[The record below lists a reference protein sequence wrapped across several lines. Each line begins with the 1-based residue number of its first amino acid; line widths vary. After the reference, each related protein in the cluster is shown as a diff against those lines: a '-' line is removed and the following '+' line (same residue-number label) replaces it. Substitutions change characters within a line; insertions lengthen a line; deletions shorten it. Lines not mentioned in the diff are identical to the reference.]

1 LFHGARSAAAPLDDR
16 HAVVRNTTPVDD
28 GDVVDLFSLPFG
40 ARRRRNHRLSLLAV
54 LRSVMTAMIHID
66 SLTKSYGATTAV
78 KGISFDVGKGQVVGF
93 LGPNGA
99 GKSTTMKVLTGYLE
113 PTSGTVTVK
122 GIDVVKNAVE
132 ARRHIGYLPENN
144 PMYEDMMVEDYLD
157 YVAHMRGIAPTARAK
172 AIAVAVERCGLGDKR
187 GKDIGELSKGYRQR
201 VGLAQAIL
209 HDPDILVLD
218 EPTTGLD
225 PNQVLEIRNLIKTL
239 GEEKTILM
247 STHILPEVQ
256 HTCSRAIIIADGLLK
271 ADGAPAS
278 LSSEGNV
285 LDLTLRSRKDAG
297 VDAVAQVLRGL
308 PGVSDVSTKSLLD
321 AEKGA
326 LSFSIA
332 SKGDADVREAL
343 FDAAIAHQLVVL
355 SMSRHAVSLEE
366 TFRKLTM
373 ADVATPSSS
382 AAPTSASV

>member
-1 LFHGARSAAAPLDDR
+1 
-16 HAVVRNTTPVDD
+16 
-28 GDVVDLFSLPFG
+28 
-40 ARRRRNHRLSLLAV
+40 
-54 LRSVMTAMIHID
+54 MTAMIHID
-66 SLTKSYGATTAV
+66 NLTKSYGATRAV

-157 YVAHMRGIAPTARAK
+157 YVGRMRGIDNGGARAK

-209 HDPDILVLD
+209 HDPDILILD

-225 PNQVLEIRNLIKTL
+225 PNQVIEIRNLIKTL
-239 GEEKTILM
+239 GAEKTIIM

-256 HTCSRAIIIADGLLK
+256 HTCSRAIIIADGQLK
-271 ADGAPAS
+271 ADGPPS
-278 LSSEGNV
+278 TLSSDGSV
-285 LDLTLRSRKDAG
+285 LDVTLRSRA
-297 VDAVAQVLRGL
+297 AASTETVAAMLRLL
-308 PGVSDVSTKSLLD
+308 PGLSDITAKPASE
-321 AEKGA
+321 AGA
-326 LSFSIA
+326 LSFTLS
-332 SKGDADVREAL
+332 SKGDADLREPL
-343 FDAAIAHQLVVL
+343 FDAAVANQLVVL
-355 SMSRHAVSLEE
+355 SLSRHAVSLEE
-366 TFRKLTM
+366 TFRKLTTTD
-373 ADVATPSSS
+373 AVSTSSS
-382 AAPTSASV
+382 TPAAV

>member
-1 LFHGARSAAAPLDDR
+1 
-16 HAVVRNTTPVDD
+16 
-28 GDVVDLFSLPFG
+28 
-40 ARRRRNHRLSLLAV
+40 
-54 LRSVMTAMIHID
+54 MTAMIHID
-66 SLTKSYGATTAV
+66 NLTKSYGATKAV

-99 GKSTTMKVLTGYLE
+99 GKSTTMKVLTGYLQ
-113 PTSGTVTVK
+113 PTSGTVTIK

-157 YVAHMRGIAPTARAK
+157 YVGRMRGIDNASARAK

-209 HDPDILVLD
+209 HDPDILILD

-225 PNQVLEIRNLIKTL
+225 PNQVIEIRNLIKTL
-239 GEEKTILM
+239 GNEKTIIM

-256 HTCSRAIIIADGLLK
+256 HTCSRAIIIADGQLK
-271 ADGAPAS
+271 ADGPPS
-278 LSSEGNV
+278 TLSSDGSV
-285 LDLTLRSRKDAG
+285 LDITMRSRSSSG
-297 VDAVAQVLRGL
+297 AVASSDTVAAMLRLL
-308 PGVSDVSTKSLLD
+308 PGLSDITSKPATE
-321 AEKGA
+321 AGA
-326 LSFSIA
+326 LSFTLS
-332 SKGDADVREAL
+332 SKGDADLREPL
-343 FDAAIAHQLVVL
+343 FDAAVANQLVVL

-366 TFRKLTM
+366 TFRKLTTTD
-373 ADVATPSSS
+373 AVSTSSS
-382 AAPTSASV
+382 TPAAV

>member
-1 LFHGARSAAAPLDDR
+1 
-16 HAVVRNTTPVDD
+16 
-28 GDVVDLFSLPFG
+28 
-40 ARRRRNHRLSLLAV
+40 
-54 LRSVMTAMIHID
+54 MTAMIHID
-66 SLTKSYGATTAV
+66 NLIKSYGTTKAV

-157 YVAHMRGIAPTARAK
+157 YVGRMRGIDNAGARAK

-209 HDPDILVLD
+209 HDPDILILD

-225 PNQVLEIRNLIKTL
+225 PNQVIEIRNLIKTL
-239 GEEKTILM
+239 GSEKTIIM

-256 HTCSRAIIIADGLLK
+256 HTCSRAIIIADGQLK
-271 ADGAPAS
+271 ADGPPS
-278 LSSEGNV
+278 TLSSDGSV
-285 LDLTLRSRKDAG
+285 LDITVRSRAS
-297 VDAVAQVLRGL
+297 ASAETVAAMLRLL
-308 PGVSDVSTKSLLD
+308 PGLSDITTKP
-321 AEKGA
+321 ATEAGA
-326 LSFSIA
+326 LSFTLS
-332 SKGDADVREAL
+332 SKGDADLREPL
-343 FDAAIAHQLVVL
+343 FDAAVANQLVVL
-355 SMSRHAVSLEE
+355 SLSRHAVSLEE
-366 TFRKLTM
+366 TFRKLTTTD
-373 ADVATPSSS
+373 AVSTSSS
-382 AAPTSASV
+382 TASV

>member
-1 LFHGARSAAAPLDDR
+1 
-16 HAVVRNTTPVDD
+16 
-28 GDVVDLFSLPFG
+28 
-40 ARRRRNHRLSLLAV
+40 
-54 LRSVMTAMIHID
+54 MTAMIHID
-66 SLTKSYGATTAV
+66 SLTKSYGATKAV
-78 KGISFDVGKGQVVGF
+78 KGISFHVGKGQVVGF

-122 GIDVVKNAVE
+122 GIDVVKDAVE

-157 YVAHMRGIAPTARAK
+157 YVAHMRGIAPAARAK

-382 AAPTSASV
+382 AAPSASV

>member
-1 LFHGARSAAAPLDDR
+1 
-16 HAVVRNTTPVDD
+16 
-28 GDVVDLFSLPFG
+28 
-40 ARRRRNHRLSLLAV
+40 
-54 LRSVMTAMIHID
+54 MTAMIHID
-66 SLTKSYGATTAV
+66 SLTKSYGATKAV

-122 GIDVVKNAVE
+122 GIDVVKDAVE

-239 GEEKTILM
+239 GAEKTILM

-271 ADGAPAS
+271 ADGAPAT
-278 LSSEGNV
+278 LSSDGNV
-285 LDLTLRSRKDAG
+285 LDVTLRSRKDAG
-297 VDAVAQVLRGL
+297 ADAVAQVLRGL
-308 PGVSDVSTKSLLD
+308 PGVSDLSTKQSG
-321 AEKGA
+321 ESGA

-343 FDAAIAHQLVVL
+343 FDAAVAHQLVVL

-382 AAPTSASV
+382 AAPTSSSASV

>member
-1 LFHGARSAAAPLDDR
+1 
-16 HAVVRNTTPVDD
+16 
-28 GDVVDLFSLPFG
+28 
-40 ARRRRNHRLSLLAV
+40 
-54 LRSVMTAMIHID
+54 MTAMIHID
-66 SLTKSYGATTAV
+66 TLTKSYGATRAV

-113 PTSGTVTVK
+113 PTSGTVTIK

-144 PMYEDMMVEDYLD
+144 PMYEEMMVEDYLD
-157 YVAHMRGIAPTARAK
+157 YVAHMRGIPTAARAK
-172 AIAVAVERCGLGDKR
+172 AIAVAVDRCGLGDKR

-209 HDPDILVLD
+209 HDPDILILD

-239 GEEKTILM
+239 GAEKTILM

-256 HTCSRAIIIADGLLK
+256 HTCSRAIIIADGQLK
-271 ADGAPAS
+271 ADGPPS
-278 LSSEGNV
+278 TLSSDASI
-285 LDLTLRSRKDAG
+285 LDITVRSRAQASSATVAALLRS
-297 VDAVAQVLRGL
+297 L
-308 PGVSDVSTKSLLD
+308 PGLSDITTKPA
-321 AEKGA
+321 AEEGA
-326 LSFSIA
+326 LSFTLT
-332 SKGDADVREAL
+332 SKADADLREPL
-343 FDAAIAHQLVVL
+343 FDAAVANQLVVL

-366 TFRKLTM
+366 TFRKLTT
-373 ADVATPSSS
+373 AESVSSTT
-382 AAPTSASV
+382 TS